1 MGEEYNFFVILFY
14 RTKMFVYVY
23 LILLGIHKVCGKL
36 NFVDILFAKISLT
49 KLYFCQTIFSGFS
62 FLGTED

>member
-1 MGEEYNFFVILFY
+1 MGMGEEYNFFVILFY

-36 NFVDILFAKISLT
+36 NFVDILFTKISLT
-49 KLYFCQTIFSGFS
+49 KL
-62 FLGTED
+62 